1 MVTRMHKLQLVLL
14 AWDRGYRDLGKGA
27 RKWAFERGLR
37 RVRLTKKH
45 FRQKEKH
52 RQRSGSCPWG
62 WPFVRWG
69 SGPPMP
75 SPPWSSRLYGSVKA
89 DKVTNVRAKF
99 NVAVAIHL
107 L

>member
-75 SPPWSSRLYGSVKA
+75 QLTHLPLTRCPPDKINWLINHRNAPVLMPSS
-89 DKVTNVRAKF
+89 
-99 NVAVAIHL
+99 
-107 L
+107 